1 MMNRTHFVP
10 AAARHWVTRPAAL
23 DDLEWEELPSLAQML
38 RRSDAAMAVAVWSV
52 TQRMELAQRDEA
64 PAAAPFIEAING
76 LHVREIDGDEVFR
89 HFFGDP
95 RANH

>member
-1 MMNRTHFVP
+1 
-10 AAARHWVTRPAAL
+10 
-23 DDLEWEELPSLAQML
+23 
-38 RRSDAAMAVAVWSV
+38 MAVAVWSA

-76 LHVREIDGDEVFR
+76 LHVREIGGDEVFR